1 MAKKKILVVDDEAS
15 LTRML
20 RRNLEAT
27 GKYEVREENS
37 GAHAYETA
45 REFQPDMI
53 ILDVMMPDMDGGDV
67 AAKIQD
73 DESLKHI
80 PIVFLTAILKKEEV
94 AESTGSTIGGRTFLV
109 KPVKVD
115 DLIACIEDHLG
126 K

>member
-20 RRNLEAT
+20 RRYLEAT

-73 DESLKHI
+73 DENLKHI

-94 AESTGSTIGGRTFLV
+94 AESTGSTIGGRTFLA

-115 DLIACIEDHLG
+115 DLIACIENHLG

>member
-53 ILDVMMPDMDGGDV
+53 MLDVMMPDMDGGDV

-94 AESTGSTIGGRTFLV
+94 AESTGSTIGGRTFLA

-115 DLIACIEDHLG
+115 DLIACIENHLD

>member
-37 GAHAYETA
+37 GTHAYRTA
-45 REFQPDMI
+45 LEFQPDMI

-73 DESLKHI
+73 DENLKNI
-80 PIVFLTAILKKEEV
+80 PIVFLTAILKKEE
-94 AESTGSTIGGRTFLV
+94 AASTGSNIAGRTFLA
-109 KPVKVD
+109 KPVKLD
-115 DLIACIEDHLG
+115 DLITCIENKLG
-126 K
+126 E

>member
-37 GAHAYETA
+37 GAHAYKTA

-94 AESTGSTIGGRTFLV
+94 AESTGSDIGGRTFLA

-115 DLIACIEDHLG
+115 DLIACIENHLG

>member
-1 MAKKKILVVDDEAS
+1 MARKKILVVDDEAS

-37 GAHAYETA
+37 GVHAYKTA
-45 REFQPDMI
+45 REFQPSMI

-73 DESLKHI
+73 DENLKHI
-80 PIVFLTAILKKEEV
+80 PIVFLTAILKKEE
-94 AESTGSTIGGRTFLV
+94 AGSTGSDIGGRTFLA

-115 DLIACIEDHLG
+115 DLIACIENHLG

>member
-115 DLIACIEDHLG
+115 DLIACIENHLG